1 MSCEQSTNKERKS
14 KEQSK
19 EQSKVKSD
27 VVLRIAHPIS
37 DPSTNPASSNLS
49 TPNLLCDLPLFYKK
63 KPMKCCNLKLCLR
76 KEFASQR

>member
-1 MSCEQSTNKERKS
+1 MSSEEQSENKQGE
-14 KEQSK
+14 KEQRA
-19 EQSKVKSD
+19 KSD

-63 KPMKCCNLKLCLR
+63 KLMKCCNLKLCLR